1 MYTILLTIIFTGFGT
16 ILFGTMSIKKNDIY
30 THNELLT
37 PKGKCKDFLLK
48 VFKIEIID
56 YEREKVFF
64 ESLDN
69 RIYYYETDF
78 GEEFKENQTYKIK
91 LNRYNQ
97 EKTKVDYEGN
107 TIKVIKIV
115 NTEKR
120 EFISME

>member
-1 MYTILLTIIFTGFGT
+1 MFRTI
-16 ILFGTMSIKKNDIY
+16 SIKKNDIY
-30 THNELLT
+30 TPNELLT
-37 PKGKCKDFLLK
+37 PKRKCKELLLK

-78 GEEFKENQTYKIK
+78 GEEFNESKTYKIK
-91 LNRYNQ
+91 LNRYNR

-115 NTEKR
+115 NKEKR
-120 EFISME
+120 EFTSME